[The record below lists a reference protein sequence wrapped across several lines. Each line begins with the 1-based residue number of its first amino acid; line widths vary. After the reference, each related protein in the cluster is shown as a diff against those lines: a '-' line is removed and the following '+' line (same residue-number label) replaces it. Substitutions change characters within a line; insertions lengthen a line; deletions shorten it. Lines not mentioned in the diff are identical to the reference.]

1 VAGLLWAEA
10 AGAQVGAR
18 ALLDALESPR
28 ELRTSGSP
36 LGSPRTSLV
45 TREGRL
51 PVLVRAASPSALA
64 VAGLQEISTG
74 WAAAEL
80 TPAEVRAVVARSD
93 LTVTW
98 SPPLA
103 PRLDRASGWISVE
116 PGRSSGANTGRGV
129 VIGIIDT
136 AIDPGHA
143 DLRGPD
149 GELRTAYYV
158 DFSAPSGA
166 EPALEAEYCDPRTGC
181 AIYARDDLEPWLAA
195 AADSYPLDPFG
206 HGTLVASLAAGG
218 GASPGCRYLGVA
230 PEATLIAVRVQ
241 RADGSIVETDVLR
254 AVRFVFEQA
263 EALSMPAVV
272 NLSLGSDF
280 GAHDGTSP
288 LELALAA
295 LVGPDFPGR
304 ALIVAAGNGGTTFDD
319 TASAYPGPFGI
330 HSEVRVLE
338 GADAVVPLLTP
349 SLLPRVEGSLFVWIG
364 LRPEDEVAVGLDGRD
379 GEWIE
384 PVPRGRSETWLD
396 AGLELTIVNEPAH
409 REDAVVGADA
419 AALIVHGEWSA
430 DTVFGIRLRG
440 RGTAR
445 LWVQSAGPMLVSG
458 SLGGVFAGASARA
471 TVNLPGTHADLIAV
485 GATVNRTSWRAADGT
500 DVAFSDPLGA
510 VAPFSAAGPTADGH
524 LKPDL
529 VAPGAF
535 VIGAMSPGADPRRN
549 GGGGI
554 FADPTHCAVEHCHV
568 VDEHHGVAS
577 GTSMAA
583 PMVAGAAA
591 LLLEQDPTLDQRALL
606 ALLQAGAEGLSST
619 MGAARA
625 GAGRL
630 DVTRSLAALA
640 ASADLDRE
648 PVGFASRVL
657 LADDFA
663 RPGGD
668 ERLDGLVQLRT
679 AEGDLADGARPPR
692 LTLSVTNGRLV
703 EPLARRAPGTY
714 AFTVQARPGTGGR
727 TLAVAVRLDGE
738 PLVAAS
744 VPIAVDRHLAVGVAA
759 ARGGCALGVGGARR
773 STGGVALLVL
783 IVLVTTARRRGRD
796 RGSRPD

>member
-1 VAGLLWAEA
+1 MD
-10 AGAQVGAR
+10 AQ

-28 ELRTSGSP
+28 DLRSGRSP
-36 LGSPRTSLV
+36 DGAPRPSLV
-45 TREGRL
+45 PREARL
-51 PVLVRAASPSALA
+51 PVLVRAATSSALA
-64 VAGLQEISTG
+64 AAGLQEVSPG

-80 TPAEVRAVVARSD
+80 TPPEVRAVAASSG
-93 LTVTW
+93 LMATW

-129 VIGIIDT
+129 VVGIIDT
-136 AIDPGHA
+136 AIDPGHV

-166 EPALEAEYCDPRTGC
+166 SPTLEAEYCDPRTGC
-181 AIYARDDLEPWLAA
+181 AIYAREDLELYLAEMA
-195 AADSYPLDPFG
+195 GSYPLDPVG
-206 HGTLVASLAAGG
+206 HGTLVASLAAGSG
-218 GASPGCRYLGVA
+218 RASPGCPYLGVA
-230 PEATLIAVRVQ
+230 PESTLIAVRIQ
-241 RADGSIVETDVLR
+241 RADGSIAETDVLR

-272 NLSLGSDF
+272 NLSLGTDF

-295 LVGPDFPGR
+295 LVGPEYPGR
-304 ALIVAAGNGGTTFDD
+304 ALVVAAGNGATTFDD
-319 TASAYPGPFGI
+319 PASAYPGPFGI
-330 HSEVRVLE
+330 HTEVRVLE

-349 SLLPRVEGSLFVWIG
+349 SPAPRVEGSLFVWIG
-364 LRPEDEVAVGLDGRD
+364 VRPQDEVAVGLDHRD

-419 AALIVHGEWSA
+419 AALIVHGAWSA
-430 DTVFGIRLRG
+430 APVFGIRLRG

-445 LWVQSAGPMLVSG
+445 LWVQSAGAMLVSG
-458 SLGGVFAGASARA
+458 APGGLFAGASARA
-471 TVNLPGTHADLIAV
+471 TVNLPGTHPDLIAV
-485 GATVNRTSWRAADGT
+485 GATVNRSAWHAADGT
-500 DVAFSDPLGA
+500 DVAFSDLVGA
-510 VAPFSAAGPTADGH
+510 VAPFSAAGPTANGH

-554 FADPTHCAVEHCHV
+554 FADPAHCAVEYCHV

-583 PMVAGAAA
+583 PMVAGAGA
-591 LLLEQDPTLDQRALL
+591 LLLEQDPTLDQRELL
-606 ALLQAGAEGLSST
+606 GLLQAGAEALPAT

-640 ASADLDRE
+640 GGAELDRE
-648 PVGFASRVL
+648 PVGSASRVL
-657 LADDFA
+657 LADAFA

-668 ERLDGLVQLRT
+668 ERLGGLVQLRT
-679 AEGDLADGARPPR
+679 SDGKPADGARPPR
-692 LTLSVTNGRLV
+692 LTLSVTNGQLV
-703 EPLARRAPGTY
+703 EPLVRRAPGTY
-714 AFTVQARPGTGGR
+714 AFTVKAWPGTGGR
-727 TLAVAVRLDGE
+727 TLTVAVRLDGAQ
-738 PLVAAS
+738 LVTAS

-759 ARGGCALGVGGARR
+759 ARGGCALGADDARHPTGGAAAL
-773 STGGVALLVL
+773 VA
-783 IVLVTTARRRGRD
+783 IGIVTTARRRRHEGAR
-796 RGSRPD
+796 RRSAAGAA